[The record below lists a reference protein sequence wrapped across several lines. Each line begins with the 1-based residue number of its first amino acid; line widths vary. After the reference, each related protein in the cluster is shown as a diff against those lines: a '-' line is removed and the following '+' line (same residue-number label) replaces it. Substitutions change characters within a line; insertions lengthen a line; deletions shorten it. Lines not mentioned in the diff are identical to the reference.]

1 MGELADYLVQH
12 DANFRRSRLPALYS
26 DFRSLETLN
35 PDGFKANV
43 AAWRDALFMLA
54 SKGLLSRHGSGYFIL
69 QVDDSL
75 PRLLENK
82 QYGQPLALGT
92 ALGEALTDRHL
103 VSLDSF
109 LHSPPQAAS
118 SHSGWSAM
126 PWNALSWTL
135 RQLGISDPLRGE
147 DKIPKG
153 RFVMMDNVQAA
164 AEDLERQVLAA
175 DDASRFS
182 RVFTKS
188 QLLTRLVEDKKQL
201 SETELQVLLTLLS
214 RDNKSVAYDGNTI
227 KFVRVGEENTLT
239 EEDTAIASI
248 KELTAHLR
256 HQVSLL
262 NTRIDQLSQ
271 EARDAISHKNR
282 VSALAALKSKK
293 LAESSLA
300 QRYASLSQLEEVASK
315 IQQASDQVQ
324 LVKVMESSAGVLE
337 HLNSRIGSVDRVEG
351 VMDRL
356 REQVSDTDEIAAIL
370 AESSTATIDESEIN
384 DELET
389 LLEQEDGKRLEQKQ
403 KTEQLEAEAEA
414 AKARIRLDELP
425 PVPEGIQLKHGR
437 ESITATPTTETGIAR
452 LTLNNEE
459 AAAAGHAQ

>member
-26 DFRSLETLN
+26 DFRPLKTLN
-35 PDGFKANV
+35 PEGFRANV

-54 SKGLLSRHGSGYFIL
+54 SKGLLSRHGSGSFIL
-69 QVDDSL
+69 HVDDSL
-75 PRLLENK
+75 PRLLESK

-92 ALGEALTDRHL
+92 ALGEALVDRHL
-103 VSLDSF
+103 VPLDSF
-109 LHSPPQAAS
+109 LQSPPQAGS
-118 SHSGWSAM
+118 SHSAWSAL

-147 DKIPKG
+147 DKVPKG
-153 RFVMMDNVQAA
+153 RFVMMDNVDAA
-164 AEDLERQVLAA
+164 AQDLMQQVLAA
-175 DDASRFS
+175 DDASPFT

-188 QLLTRLVEDKKQL
+188 QLLTTLLEGKKQL
-201 SETELQVLLTLLS
+201 SETELQVLLTLMS

-239 EEDTAIASI
+239 EEDAAIASI

-262 NTRIDQLSQ
+262 NTRIGQLAQ
-271 EARDAISHKNR
+271 EARDAISYKNR

-300 QRYASLSQLEEVASK
+300 QRYASLSQVEEVASK
-315 IQQASDQVQ
+315 IEQASDQVQ
-324 LVKVMESSAGVLE
+324 LVKIMESSAGVLE
-337 HLNSRIGSVDRVEG
+337 HLNSKIGGVDRVEG
-351 VMDRL
+351 IMDQL
-356 REQVSDTDEIAAIL
+356 RDQVSDTDEVAAIL
-370 AESSTATIDESEIN
+370 AESTTATIDEGEIN
-384 DELET
+384 DELEE

-403 KTEQLEAEAEA
+403 RTEQLEAEAEA
-414 AKARIRLDELP
+414 AKARAQLNGIRS
-425 PVPEGIQLKHGR
+425 VPEDIQLEHQR
-437 ESITATPTTETGIAR
+437 EAATPTTETGIAG
-452 LTLNNEE
+452 LTLNNKE
-459 AAAAGHAQ
+459 AAKHAQ